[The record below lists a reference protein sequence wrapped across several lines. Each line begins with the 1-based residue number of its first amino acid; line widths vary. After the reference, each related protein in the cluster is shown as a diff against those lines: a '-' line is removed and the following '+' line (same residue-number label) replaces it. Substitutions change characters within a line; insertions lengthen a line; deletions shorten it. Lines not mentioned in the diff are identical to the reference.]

1 MYLAKETWSM
11 KNFTLK
17 QYNALFEKIK
27 NGAIVPDANYPD
39 YPKDVSTVAWTKVTV
54 TVEK

>member
-1 MYLAKETWSM
+1 M

-27 NGAIVPDANYPD
+27 NGVIVPDANYPD